1 MTTKY
6 FLRMFDRLEPRT
18 PWRGGRIVHS
28 DPPVTLDEAAREAS
42 KHSGQE
48 VTVADFLRA
57 AARGEI
63 RLRAI
68 VHASA
73 KVQKHD
79 GGIFCNQ
86 GQPDENTVPKGAIP
100 TLPLTACGHLAGTG
114 RASWRTFDGFVVRD
128 DLWYIFTEG
137 RLTDD
142 EPDFETV
149 LDDCRVTVYDVHA
162 LADAYVDDEGAPA
175 DTAPAPPAAED
186 AQEPSGAPDPW
197 IVRAREHADNIW
209 LRELENNKRPAKESI
224 APEIASRLW
233 RDDKM
238 VTRRRARIT
247 ADYIVSHALSPKR
260 NGGWEPPVPE

>member
-18 PWRGGRIVHS
+18 PWRGGRITHIDVL
-28 DPPVTLDEAAREAS
+28 TLDEAAREAS
-42 KHSGQE
+42 KHSRQD

-68 VHASA
+68 VRATA

-79 GGIFCNQ
+79 GGTFCNQ

-100 TLPLTACGHLAGTG
+100 FLPLTACGHLANTG
-114 RASWRTFDGFVVRD
+114 RASWRTFDGFELRD
-128 DLWYIFTEG
+128 GLWYSFTEG

-149 LDDCRVTVYDVHA
+149 VDDCRVTGDAVHA

-175 DTAPAPPAAED
+175 DTAPAPSAPED
-186 AQEPSGAPDPW
+186 AQEPGEKLEPW
-197 IVRAREHADNIW
+197 RTRA
-209 LRELENNKRPAKESI
+209 LEY
-224 APEIASRLW
+224 APEIWLSRIHACKRVSKTEVAKEIYGRLW
-233 RDDKM
+233 RDDGMTTKRGKR
-238 VTRRRARIT
+238 VSVA
-247 ADYIVSHALSPKR
+247 YIEQVLKK
-260 NGGWEPPVPE
+260 WTPPVPD

>member
-114 RASWRTFDGFVVRD
+114 RASWRTFDGFMVRD

-162 LADAYVDDEGAPA
+162 LADAFVDVDEGAPA
-175 DTAPAPPAAED
+175 DAAPEEAATAKPPPLLQKWQED
-186 AQEPSGAPDPW
+186 EILRVIRDLGHNPQRLPRAPSGTPGPKAE
-197 IVRAREHADNIW
+197 VRALVDMTPAVFKKAWER
-209 LRELENNKRPAKESI
+209 LRWCG
-224 APEIASRLW
+224 EIA
-233 RDDKM
+233 D
-238 VTRRRARIT
+238 A
-247 ADYIVSHALSPKR
+247 P
-260 NGGWEPPVPE
+260 